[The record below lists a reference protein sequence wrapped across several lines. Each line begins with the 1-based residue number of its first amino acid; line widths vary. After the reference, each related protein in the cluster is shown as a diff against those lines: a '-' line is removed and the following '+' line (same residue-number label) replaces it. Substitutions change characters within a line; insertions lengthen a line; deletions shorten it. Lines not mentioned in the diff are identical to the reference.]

1 MVGLFHFETG
11 AAGTRRCPA
20 RVWSL
25 GGQEWAHAYP
35 LSVANFQRFECL
47 SFTTLVADSA
57 LHG

>member
-20 RVWSL
+20 PVWSF
-25 GGQEWAHAYP
+25 GGQERAQAWP

-47 SFTTLVADSA
+47 SFATLVADYV